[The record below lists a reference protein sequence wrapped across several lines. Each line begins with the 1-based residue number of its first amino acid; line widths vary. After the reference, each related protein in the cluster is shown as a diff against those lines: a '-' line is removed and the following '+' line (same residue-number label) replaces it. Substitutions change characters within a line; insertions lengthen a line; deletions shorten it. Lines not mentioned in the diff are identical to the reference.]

1 MAVVDLAGVCEVQA
15 GYRGEF
21 FCGGGWA
28 GEDGGAGAGSDV
40 EDLGDGGV
48 VSLSVSCGIGDP
60 NGAGVNWKGLWL

>member
-1 MAVVDLAGVCEVQA
+1 VAVVDLAGICEVQS

-40 EDLGDGGV
+40 EDLGR
-48 VSLSVSCGIGDP
+48 LSCGQFGIRGRFEFSG
-60 NGAGVNWKGLWL
+60 NHLG

>member
-1 MAVVDLAGVCEVQA
+1 MACALVAVVDLAGVCEVQS

-40 EDLGDGGV
+40 EDLIGECV
-48 VSLSVSCGIGDP
+48 VSGWTWCKQSFVV
-60 NGAGVNWKGLWL
+60 A

>member
-1 MAVVDLAGVCEVQA
+1 MAVVDLAGVCEVQS

-40 EDLGDGGV
+40 EDLIDEGR
-48 VSLSVSCGIGDP
+48 VSWVDL
-60 NGAGVNWKGLWL
+60 L